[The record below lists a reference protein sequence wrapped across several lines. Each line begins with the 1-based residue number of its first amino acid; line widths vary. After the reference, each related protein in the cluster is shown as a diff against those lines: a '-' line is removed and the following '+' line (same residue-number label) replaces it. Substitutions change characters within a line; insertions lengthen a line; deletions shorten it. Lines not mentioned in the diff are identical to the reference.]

1 MNALRGLPASWCP
14 RRIDPASLDARQADA
29 QLVPEIILPVQFEE
43 LRRSGAGR
51 PPEHGLMFAVL
62 EDAVRCYQAARDVRN
77 QQLLRETEAWFA
89 SEAAD
94 SPFSF
99 VTICQVLGF
108 DPTYLRDG
116 LRRWRARRR
125 MLAPGSR
132 ASCIRWVAGSR
143 HRVTTNRRK
152 PGLTGMEPTSPHRRE
167 GYGSEPAVSCVG
179 PAPSRTEALKGRRF
193 DVPPGR
199 IAVRGRRRRCV
210 TRPHAYR
217 DYGLTSRGRG
227 GRGASFRGVD

>member
-1 MNALRGLPASWCP
+1 
-14 RRIDPASLDARQADA
+14 
-29 QLVPEIILPVQFEE
+29 VPEIILPVQFEE

-77 QQLLRETEAWFA
+77 QRLLRETEAWFA

-116 LRRWRARRR
+116 LRRWRTRRR
-125 MLAPGSR
+125 MLEPRSR
-132 ASCIRWVAGSR
+132 AFCIRRVAGSR
-143 HRVTTNRRK
+143 HRVTTDRRK

-167 GYGSEPAVSCVG
+167 TIGANQLYAVSG
-179 PAPSRTEALKGRRF
+179 LRRAERKRS
-193 DVPPGR
+193 D
-199 IAVRGRRRRCV
+199 
-210 TRPHAYR
+210 
-217 DYGLTSRGRG
+217 
-227 GRGASFRGVD
+227 GA